1 MAEKILVVDDDVES
15 LKLVGL
21 MLRRQGYEVTTA
33 ESGKKALAA
42 VGAALPDL
50 IILDV
55 MMPDMSGLEVS
66 RKLREHEAT
75 ARIPIIM
82 FTAKILIEDKV
93 KGFEAGADDYLTK
106 PTHPAELTA
115 RVRQILD
122 RHKETANIQPP
133 LPLKQG
139 KAIGVLGVKGGVGTT
154 TLVVNLGVSLL
165 QNNHKPLVTD
175 IRPGQGTL
183 GLMLGHN
190 HKGVA
195 RILSQMEINT
205 STIEPEIVTHQS
217 GLRAVVSSI
226 DPRETRLE
234 YTPEKL
240 SAYVKAVRGLGDPVV
255 FDLGHSL
262 TKPTRHLISLMD
274 QLLFVVEGNRLV
286 LELASYQLDDI
297 AQILD
302 PSKVRVVIVS
312 RTASSL
318 PWHQVETI
326 LSREVKA
333 NISPAPELAHQAL
346 ESRTPMVLLQPHA
359 VVSSQYSKLATEL
372 EVT

>member
-1 MAEKILVVDDDVES
+1 MAEKILVVDDDLES

-21 MLRRQGYEVTTA
+21 MLRRQGYDVVTA
-33 ESGKKALAA
+33 ESGTKALAA
-42 VGAALPDL
+42 VAAGIPDL

-66 RKLREHEAT
+66 RKLRERDET

-115 RVRQILD
+115 RVRHVLE
-122 RHKETANIQPP
+122 RNKVSSNVEPP
-133 LPLKQG
+133 TPQKLG
-139 KAIGVLGVKGGVGTT
+139 KAIGILGVKGGVGTT
-154 TLVVNLGVSLL
+154 TLAVNLGVSLL
-165 QNNHKPLVTD
+165 QSDINPIVTD
-175 IRPGQGTL
+175 IRPGQGSL

-195 RILSQMEINT
+195 RILSQMDINT
-205 STIEPEIVTHQS
+205 SIVEPEVVTHQS

-234 YTPEKL
+234 YSPDKL
-240 SAYVKAVRGLGDPVV
+240 SAYVRAIRGMGDPVI
-255 FDLGHSL
+255 FDLGYGLS
-262 TKPTRHLISLMD
+262 KRTRHLLREMD
-274 QLLFVVEGNRLV
+274 QVLYVVEGNRLV
-286 LELASYQLDDI
+286 LEMASYQLDDI
-297 AQILD
+297 GQVID
-302 PSKVRVVIVS
+302 SEKVGVVIIS

-326 LSREVKA
+326 LNREVKA
-333 NISPAPELAHQAL
+333 SISPAPELAHQAL
-346 ESRTPMVLLQPHA
+346 ENRMPMVLLQPHA
-359 VVSSQYSKLATEL
+359 VVSSQYAKLAAEL

>member
-1 MAEKILVVDDDVES
+1 MAEKILVVDDDLES

-21 MLRRQGYEVTTA
+21 MLRRQGYDVVTA

-42 VGAALPDL
+42 VALELPEL

-66 RKLREHEAT
+66 RKLREKEET

-82 FTAKILIEDKV
+82 FTAKIMIEDKV

-122 RHKETANIQPP
+122 RAKDTANVAPP
-133 LPLKQG
+133 IPQKLG
-139 KAIGVLGVKGGVGTT
+139 KAIGVLGSKGGVGATS
-154 TLVVNLGVSLL
+154 LVVNLGVSLM
-165 QNNHKPLVTD
+165 HEEVDPIVTD
-175 IRPGQGTL
+175 IRPGQGAL

-195 RILSQMEINT
+195 RIMSQIDINT
-205 STIEPEIVTHQS
+205 SIIEPEVIAHQS

-226 DPRETRLE
+226 DPRETRLD
-234 YTPEKL
+234 YSLEKL
-240 SAYVKAVRGLGDPVV
+240 SSYVRAIRGFGDPVI
-255 FDLGHSL
+255 FDLGYGL
-262 TKPTRHLISLMD
+262 TKRTRHLIKEMD
-274 QLLFVVEGNRLV
+274 ELLYIVEGNRLV
-286 LELASYQLDDI
+286 LEMASYQLDDI
-297 AQILD
+297 AQVFNPD
-302 PSKVRVVIVS
+302 KVSVVIIS

-346 ESRTPMVLLQPHA
+346 ENRTPMVLLQPHA
-359 VVSSQYSKLATEL
+359 VVSSQYAKLAAEI

>member
-1 MAEKILVVDDDVES
+1 MAEKILVVDDDLES

-21 MLRRQGYEVTTA
+21 MLRRQGYEVVTA

-42 VGAALPDL
+42 VAADLPDL

-66 RKLREHEAT
+66 RKLREREVT

-122 RHKETANIQPP
+122 RTKATGSLTPP
-133 LPLKQG
+133 PSKKQG
-139 KAIGVLGVKGGVGTT
+139 RTIGILGVKGGVGVT
-154 TLVVNLGVSLL
+154 TLAVNLAVSML
-165 QNNHKPLVTD
+165 QEESSPLVTD
-175 IRPGQGTL
+175 IRPGQGSL

-195 RILSQMEINT
+195 RILSQMEIT
-205 STIEPEIVTHQS
+205 PEIIEPEIVTHQS

-234 YTPEKL
+234 YPPEKL
-240 SAYVKAVRGLGDPVV
+240 SAYISAVRTLGDPVI
-255 FDLGHSL
+255 FDLGHGLS
-262 TKPTRHLISLMD
+262 KRTRHLIKEMD
-274 QLLFVVEGNRLV
+274 QLLYIVEGNRMV
-286 LELASYQLDDI
+286 LEMASYQLDDI
-297 AQILD
+297 AQVTNPD
-302 PSKVRVVIVS
+302 KVRIIIIS

-326 LSREVKA
+326 LGREVKA
-333 NISPAPELAHQAL
+333 NISPAPELAHQGL
-346 ESRTPMVLLQPHA
+346 ENRMPMVLLQPHA
-359 VVSSQYSKLATEL
+359 VVSSQYAKLAA
-372 EVT
+372 EVNVI

>member
-1 MAEKILVVDDDVES
+1 MVEKILVVDDDLES

-21 MLRRQGYEVTTA
+21 MLRRQGYEVVTA

-42 VGAALPDL
+42 VATQIPDL

-66 RKLREHEAT
+66 RRLREHEVT
-75 ARIPIIM
+75 AKIPIIM

-122 RHKETANIQPP
+122 RHKELSTLMPPP
-133 LPLKQG
+133 LQKQG
-139 KAIGVLGVKGGVGTT
+139 KTVGVMGVKGGVGVT
-154 TLVVNLGVSLL
+154 TLVVNLGVALL
-165 QNNHKPLVTD
+165 QSNDPPIITD
-175 IRPGQGTL
+175 IRPGQGVM

-195 RILSQMEINT
+195 RVMSQQTIT
-205 STIEPEIVTHQS
+205 ASTIEPEIVTHQS
-217 GLRAVVSSI
+217 GLRAVVSSV
-226 DPRETRLE
+226 DPRETRMD
-234 YTPEKL
+234 YSPEKL
-240 SAYVKAVRGLGDPVV
+240 SAYVRAMRSLA
-255 FDLGHSL
+255 SL
-262 TKPTRHLISLMD
+262 TIFDMGAGLTRRTVHLAKEMD
-274 QLLFVVEGNRLV
+274 RLLYVVEANRLV
-286 LELASYQLDDI
+286 LEMASFQLEELAQTCPPD
-297 AQILD
+297 
-302 PSKVRVVIVS
+302 KVRVVIVS

-326 LSREVKA
+326 LEREVKA

-346 ESRTPMVLLQPHA
+346 ENRRPMILLQPQA
-359 VVSSQYSKLATEL
+359 VVSSQYAKLASEL